1 MTKVNMNVVICGH
14 LNSGKSTTISHLIKN
29 MIVGT
34 SLADFCVL
42 VVDATD
48 GAFEASFAHD
58 GQTRER
64 AILANA
70 LGMKRMICCINMV
83 LLLFV

>member
-1 MTKVNMNVVICGH
+1 MAKVNMNVEICGH
-14 LNSGKSTTISHLIKN
+14 LNSVKSTTISHLIKN

-48 GAFEASFAHD
+48 GAFEASFARD
-58 GQTRER
+58 NVQ
-64 AILANA
+64 
-70 LGMKRMICCINMV
+70 
-83 LLLFV
+83 F